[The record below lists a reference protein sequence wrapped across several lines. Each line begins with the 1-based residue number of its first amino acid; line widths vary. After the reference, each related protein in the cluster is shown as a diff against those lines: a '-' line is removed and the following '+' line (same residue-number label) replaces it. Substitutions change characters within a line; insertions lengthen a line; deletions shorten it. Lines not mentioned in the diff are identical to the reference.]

1 MVKSEII
8 HPYFEKNMYVL
19 DLIFQIYLNA
29 MAIGSSIYSLF
40 LRNKITPFVY
50 ISISDV
56 STNKIIFTK
65 N

>member
-8 HPYFEKNMYVL
+8 HPYFEKNKYVL

-56 STNKIIFTK
+56 
-65 N
+65 